1 MLDSQPR
8 LRVPRRCPPPLDIGE
23 TIPVIPRVAGHD
35 VRTAGAAFVRGST
48 IGWSRHDLANW
59 LVCQYAPCTLDPSS
73 ADRGKHAPAAER
85 TRDDGMFARVIVDA
99 RDHVLR
105 LLRDLNAPLCA
116 SPVARLAIAAGA
128 VAPRDDVRSGTVY
141 APVALT
147 KLCISERA
155 ESLFIADYL
164 NVWPL
169 PIQHFARRSP
179 HGC

>member
-1 MLDSQPR
+1 M
-8 LRVPRRCPPPLDIGE
+8 
-23 TIPVIPRVAGHD
+23 
-35 VRTAGAAFVRGST
+35 RGST

-164 NVWPL
+164 NRPDDYRRLEVCRDCGEL
-169 PIQHFARRSP
+169 TFAGAIAHAGWCAATPSQ
-179 HGC
+179 C